1 VISTTSGT
9 SSTMRRLSSMQ
20 RRQPLPTIDND
31 IRQVVDELA
40 ELLRLSAGVYP
51 TPQQRIRL
59 KQLTA
64 RRILLARVIMQRNKE
79 HQEVTQ

>member
-1 VISTTSGT
+1 
-9 SSTMRRLSSMQ
+9 MQ

-31 IRQVVDELA
+31 IRQVVEELA
-40 ELLRLSAGVYP
+40 ELLRRSAGAYP
-51 TPQQRIRL
+51 TPRQRIRI

>member
-1 VISTTSGT
+1 
-9 SSTMRRLSSMQ
+9 MQ

-51 TPQQRIRL
+51 TPQQRIRI

-79 HQEVTQ
+79 HQEVTR

>member
-1 VISTTSGT
+1 
-9 SSTMRRLSSMQ
+9 MQ
-20 RRQPLPTIDND
+20 RRATVPTIDND
-31 IRQVVDELA
+31 IRQVGEELT
-40 ELLRLSAGVYP
+40 ELLRRSAGAYP

-64 RRILLARVIMQRNKE
+64 RRTLLARVIMQRNKE

>member
-1 VISTTSGT
+1 
-9 SSTMRRLSSMQ
+9 MQ

-31 IRQVVDELA
+31 IRQVVEELA
-40 ELLRLSAGVYP
+40 ELLRRSAVAYP

-59 KQLTA
+59 KHLTA
-64 RRILLARVIMQRNKE
+64 RRTLLARVIMQRNKE

>member
-1 VISTTSGT
+1 
-9 SSTMRRLSSMQ
+9 MQ
-20 RRQPLPTIDND
+20 RRATVPTIDND
-31 IRQVVDELA
+31 IRQVGDELA
-40 ELLRLSAGVYP
+40 ELLRRSAGAYP
-51 TPQQRIRL
+51 TPQQRIRI

>member
-1 VISTTSGT
+1 
-9 SSTMRRLSSMQ
+9 MQ

-40 ELLRLSAGVYP
+40 ELLGRSAGAYP
-51 TPQQRIRL
+51 TPQQRIRI

-64 RRILLARVIMQRNKE
+64 RRTLLARVIVQRNKE
-79 HQEVTQ
+79 HEEVTR

>member
-1 VISTTSGT
+1 
-9 SSTMRRLSSMQ
+9 MQ